1 MKEVVLPNGLK
12 VLFVPKKS
20 NSVVVQVMIKVGS
33 NDELPHERGISH
45 FLEHILFEGTKKR
58 PNSLIISNE
67 VERIGG
73 NFNAYTTNERTCF
86 YVKVL
91 TKHFDIAL
99 DVLLDILQNSL
110 FDKDHIKREKNIVL
124 KEIEMVND
132 EPSFYQWVL
141 LQKKIYKKHL
151 SRFPTYGDP
160 KVVKNLTRQK
170 IVDFYEKYYVPNNMT
185 LLIVGDV
192 KNWKKKVENL
202 FVLKKKN
209 FKRRSKVAEPVQKR
223 SQVFKEKRDLINN
236 RTIIAF
242 KSVDRKHKD
251 SFVLDV
257 INSIL
262 GRGQSGRM
270 FSEIRTKRGLAY
282 EVSTQYIC
290 DKSYGYFAVYASVDK
305 KNTKTVLKVALEEI
319 QKLKKTSKKDL
330 DEAINFIEGC
340 YLMEVEDNQKMA
352 DQLLMWDHVCGV
364 DGFNDYIK
372 KIKKVSV
379 SDVKRVI
386 SKYFNH
392 HTMVVLEGK

>member
-12 VLFVPKKS
+12 VIFVPKKT
-20 NSVVVQVMIKVGS
+20 NSVVVQAMIKVGS
-33 NDELPHERGISH
+33 NDELPSERGISH

-91 TKHFDIAL
+91 KKHFDLAL

-170 IVDFYEKYYVPNNMT
+170 IIDFYEKYYVANNMT

-192 KNWKKKVENL
+192 KNWKKKVEQL
-202 FVLKKKN
+202 FVLKKGKIR
-209 FKRRSKVAEPVQKR
+209 KGQKVVEPAQKR

-305 KNTKTVLKVALEEI
+305 KNTNTVLRVALEEI
-319 QKLKKTSKKDL
+319 QKLKKINKIDL
-330 DEAINFIEGC
+330 SEAINFIEGC

-352 DQLLMWDHVCGV
+352 DQLLMWDHICGTQ
-364 DGFNDYIK
+364 GFKDYIK
-372 KIKKVSV
+372 NIKKVSI
-379 SDVKRVI
+379 SDVRRVI
-386 SKYFNH
+386 SKYFNY